1 MGNFQCTNLNYLIFE
16 KVFYKLPPL
25 ILIDSK
31 GVIAWSNRD
40 RKGSTPHLPI
50 GTCIND
56 IFSVPAFNELENLSK
71 NKQIIELN
79 GITYQLT
86 IFSLIKDQYFPGYV
100 LLFDDYDY
108 ICTLKEQ
115 IESYTAKYDLFNQV
129 LEMPYSGNIYVNKQG
144 IIEWVNE
151 MFSTYVRIKKDHLVG
166 HKLEEY
172 NIDPGLLEVMKK
184 GKPDLLNFYPH
195 PKLIAQRHP
204 VYKDGKVIGA
214 FGQYISLDMNCIR
227 RHIFEAEEYI
237 NIISRLEARDI
248 MFNINQFVIEL
259 NSYKDEF
266 QKTHSTSIGIDN
278 IRGKSPRIQTLKNMI
293 LTIASSP
300 SSVLI
305 TGESGTGKELFA
317 QAIHSHSDRADFPF
331 VKINCAAIP
340 ESLLESELFGY
351 VDGAFTGARKGGKM
365 GKFELADNGTIFLDE
380 IGDMSLPMQAK
391 LLRVLQEREIE
402 RVGDTKTI
410 PINVRV
416 ISATN
421 RELKSMVNE
430 GLFRLDLFYRLNV
443 VSIDIP
449 PLRER
454 KEDIPEITNH
464 IIKQLNQK
472 LVQNVTRVAPNA
484 MKLLMQHHWPG
495 NIRELANVLE
505 TAMNFCRTSELSPDN
520 LLFFDDSLGEKQFE
534 EQDIDLKSSVSNIE
548 KSMVISALKANSGD
562 RKAAASSL
570 GVSRTTLYRMMKK
583 HGLLQKSTVTY

>member
-1 MGNFQCTNLNYLIFE
+1 MMSRA
-16 KVFYKLPPL
+16 
-25 ILIDSK
+25 SK
-31 GVIAWSNRD
+31 
-40 RKGSTPHLPI
+40 
-50 GTCIND
+50 
-56 IFSVPAFNELENLSK
+56 
-71 NKQIIELN
+71 
-79 GITYQLT
+79 
-86 IFSLIKDQYFPGYV
+86 
-100 LLFDDYDY
+100 
-108 ICTLKEQ
+108 
-115 IESYTAKYDLFNQV
+115 
-129 LEMPYSGNIYVNKQG
+129 
-144 IIEWVNE
+144 
-151 MFSTYVRIKKDHLVG
+151 
-166 HKLEEY
+166 
-172 NIDPGLLEVMKK
+172 
-184 GKPDLLNFYPH
+184 
-195 PKLIAQRHP
+195 
-204 VYKDGKVIGA
+204 
-214 FGQYISLDMNCIR
+214 
-227 RHIFEAEEYI
+227 
-237 NIISRLEARDI
+237 
-248 MFNINQFVIEL
+248 
-259 NSYKDEF
+259 
-266 QKTHSTSIGIDN
+266 
-278 IRGKSPRIQTLKNMI
+278 
-293 LTIASSP
+293 
-300 SSVLI
+300 
-305 TGESGTGKELFA
+305 
-317 QAIHSHSDRADFPF
+317 
-331 VKINCAAIP
+331 
-340 ESLLESELFGY
+340 
-351 VDGAFTGARKGGKM
+351 
-365 GKFELADNGTIFLDE
+365 
-380 IGDMSLPMQAK
+380 
-391 LLRVLQEREIE
+391 REIE

-454 KEDIPEITNH
+454 REDIPEITNH